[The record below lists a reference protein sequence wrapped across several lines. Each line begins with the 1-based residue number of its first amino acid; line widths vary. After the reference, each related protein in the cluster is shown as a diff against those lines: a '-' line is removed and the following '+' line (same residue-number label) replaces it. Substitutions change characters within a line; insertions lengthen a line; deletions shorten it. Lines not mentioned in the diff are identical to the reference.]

1 MAKLLI
7 EGVNGTRVTFPLI
20 EAEILIG
27 RMDSTDLVLEESS
40 VSRVHAKIIKEAG
53 GDVIIDLESRLGT
66 RVNGELIAR
75 HRLLNG
81 DVIEIASARMEY
93 RE

>member
-7 EGVNGTRVTFPLI
+7 EGINGARVTFPLVDP
-20 EAEILIG
+20 EVLIG
-27 RMDSTDLVLEESS
+27 RMDSTDLVLEEPS

-53 GDVIIDLESRLGT
+53 GDVIVDLESRIGT
-66 RVNGELIAR
+66 RVNGELISR
-75 HRLLNG
+75 HRLAEG